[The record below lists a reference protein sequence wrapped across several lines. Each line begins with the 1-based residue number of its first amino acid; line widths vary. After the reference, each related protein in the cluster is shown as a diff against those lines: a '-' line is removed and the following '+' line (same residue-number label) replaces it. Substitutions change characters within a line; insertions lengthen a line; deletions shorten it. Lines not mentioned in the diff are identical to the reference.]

1 MKRENIMTIVP
12 KLVTELTPYE
22 KFLRL
27 PKIVKVKINGIE
39 LEYDFDI
46 HFNTKYNDDCS
57 IEYDRVN
64 IWGDY
69 ETLKS
74 LSWFGTLEECI
85 EKAYQHFRKNGGL
98 LADENAIIK
107 EG

>member
-1 MKRENIMTIVP
+1 MKRENIMAIVP

-27 PKIVKVKINGIE
+27 PKIVKVKE
-39 LEYDFDI
+39 LEYYFDI
-46 HFNTKYNDDCS
+46 HFRTKYNDGCS

-64 IWGDY
+64 IFGDY
-69 ETLKS
+69 ETLES

>member
-1 MKRENIMTIVP
+1 MTKEKIIVP

-46 HFNTKYNDDCS
+46 HFSTKYNHDCS

-69 ETLKS
+69 ETLKN